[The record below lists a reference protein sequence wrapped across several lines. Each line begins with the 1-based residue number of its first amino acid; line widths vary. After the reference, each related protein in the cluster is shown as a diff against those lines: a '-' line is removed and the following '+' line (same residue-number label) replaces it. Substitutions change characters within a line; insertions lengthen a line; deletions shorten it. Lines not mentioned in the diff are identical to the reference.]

1 MTVVRI
7 NWEFRRL
14 GALRLSISITVLV
27 YVIIP
32 AAVIGLIA
40 ALSMAGTRDEKQPD
54 RRYRPGRPYDFR
66 PIWFLAAPE
75 QVVGA
80 AGRPALA
87 AGPVLEDSSGARVKP
102 GSTGGASDSW

>member
-1 MTVVRI
+1 M
-7 NWEFRRL
+7 
-14 GALRLSISITVLV
+14 SISITVLV

-40 ALSMAGTRDEKQPD
+40 ALSLAGTRDAKQPD

-80 AGRPALA
+80 TGRPALTG
-87 AGPVLEDSSGARVKP
+87 GPVLEDSSGARVKP

>member
-1 MTVVRI
+1 M
-7 NWEFRRL
+7 
-14 GALRLSISITVLV
+14 SISFTVLV

-32 AAVIGLIA
+32 AAVIGLIV
-40 ALSMAGTRDEKQPD
+40 ALTFAGTRDEKQPD

-80 AGRPALA
+80 SGRPALT
-87 AGPVLEDSSGARVKP
+87 GPVLEDSSGARVQP